1 MVGTKGLKYGQVPL
15 YGGDKIELALAL
27 DDAAVEAENL
37 IGAYLTY
44 SSIVE
49 LRRQAGLLGQ
59 SVPPSSSLLK
69 RARVIANA
77 SFQDET
83 FSSRIWNNQEELKKR
98 LFKGVRQSII
108 QGKNPLSWS
117 NSLKD
122 LLEDVGNLANYCTAR
137 IAITESARCQMEA
150 QRQSYLENGYTQY
163 MVICEP
169 TACDICKKFDGV
181 VQDVKDWVQGENAP
195 AFHPFCKCSTTSY
208 MDRRELEQSFAELEK
223 AAGMPEEDRFQNIY
237 DSVVRHRK
245 DLIRN
250 DLPEGF
256 LMQAAESSGR
266 AVQLL
271 EETIKR
277 LNARTDFPREIER
290 AQKYSKNWPKA
301 DLDELVEAWGVDFSS
316 AKMSENGKK
325 IYLDTN
331 REHVKI
337 VVSPSGKYFRIRDD
351 RFKYNNQNGY
361 FDLLGDRGEK
371 LREMIEREY
380 GGGAERPDIDGLIK
394 ERTHFRYD

>member
-1 MVGTKGLKYGQVPL
+1 MVGTTGLEYGQVPL
-15 YGGDKIELALAL
+15 YGGDKIELALAF

-69 RARVIANA
+69 RAKVIANA

-108 QGKNPLSWS
+108 QGKNPLTWS

-150 QRQSYLENGYTQY
+150 QRQSYLENGYSQY

-245 DLIRN
+245 DLIRKGI
-250 DLPEGF
+250 PEGLF
-256 LMQAAESSGR
+256 MQAAESSR
-266 AVQLL
+266 KAVQLL

-277 LNARTDFPREIER
+277 LNAKTDIPSEIGR
-290 AQKYSKNWPKA
+290 ARRYSKNWLKA
-301 DLDELVEAWGVDFSS
+301 DLDELIEAWGVDFSS

-337 VVSPSGKYFRIRDD
+337 VLSPSGKYFRIRDD
-351 RFKYNNQNGY
+351 RFDYTNQDGY
-361 FDLLGDRGEK
+361 FDIQGDRGEK
-371 LREMIEREY
+371 LREKIEREY
-380 GGGAERPDIDGLIK
+380 GGGTEQDDIDGISK
-394 ERTHFRYD
+394 ERTHFRYE